1 TSWARGAMWLPFAAG
16 PYVQSHAHQ
25 DQGAFTLYWDDWL
38 AVTENIWTRSG
49 IRQQTDVHN
58 LVRFEQAG
66 ALVPQRE
73 GTTCTLEVMPGSGG
87 AVRGGA
93 DLTPAYGGS
102 PALHRGQRPIDF
114 ANRSLRIEDRF
125 ALGAGTRAVFQ
136 VNTPSRPIVSGN
148 QAVAGTLRITVVEPA
163 NAQLHVLDWTTR
175 SDQGEETYLGG
186 WRLDIGGSDTAY
198 VVELDV
204 GDTPVQPGK
213 SCVTDPAGLCR
224 RRASPEPAASRVR

>member
-73 GTTCTLEVMPGSGG
+73 GTTSTLEVMPGSGG
-87 AVRGGA
+87 A
-93 DLTPAYGGS
+93 LPAAAELRAAHGRS
-102 PALHRGQRPIDF
+102 PAPQRRQRTIGFGD
-114 ANRSLRIEDRF
+114 RRRCTEDRL
-125 ALGAGTRAVFQ
+125 ALGAGTRSVSQ
-136 VNTPSRPIVSGN
+136 V
-148 QAVAGTLRITVVEPA
+148 
-163 NAQLHVLDWTTR
+163 
-175 SDQGEETYLGG
+175 
-186 WRLDIGGSDTAY
+186 
-198 VVELDV
+198 
-204 GDTPVQPGK
+204 
-213 SCVTDPAGLCR
+213 
-224 RRASPEPAASRVR
+224 